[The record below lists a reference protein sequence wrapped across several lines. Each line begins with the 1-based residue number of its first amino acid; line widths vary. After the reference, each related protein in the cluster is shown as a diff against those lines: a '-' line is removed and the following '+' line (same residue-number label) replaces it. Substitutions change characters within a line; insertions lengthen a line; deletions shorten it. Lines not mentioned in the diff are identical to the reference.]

1 MYIFYYFIIFVIFS
15 FRTISL
21 SILTCKV
28 RVNVSAIVS
37 ISHRPSN
44 TVVWLIA
51 RSVADTVTS
60 AGSLEHLQ
68 IFHFRHYLVENSL
81 LTNVERTD
89 ICSDFTFQLVRTE

>member
-60 AGSLEHLQ
+60 AGQPCLQ
-68 IFHFRHYLVENSL
+68 IFLFRHYLVENSL